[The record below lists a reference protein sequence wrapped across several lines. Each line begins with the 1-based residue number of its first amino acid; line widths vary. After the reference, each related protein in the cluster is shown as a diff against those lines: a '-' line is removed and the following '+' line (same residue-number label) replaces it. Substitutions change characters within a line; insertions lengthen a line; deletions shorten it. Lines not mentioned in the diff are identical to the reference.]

1 MAPFF
6 FHLVYSQWFITPPL
20 PQTTFAGKTAIV
32 TGGNS
37 GLGREAAPHIVRLG
51 ASRVIIAGRN
61 PDALEEARQDII
73 ATTGSSPEAIDT
85 WQLDLC
91 SYESVVSFAKRASTE
106 LSRLDIVL
114 ENAGMSTAEFRMA
127 ERDESTITTNV
138 VSTLLLGLLLL
149 PKLKDTVANFN
160 TQPRISIVTSET
172 HYFTTAASERRAL
185 AEAKHRTLFEI
196 LSDPQ
201 TANMKERYMVSK
213 LLEILAVREMMK
225 SSAPPGYPVI
235 INLVNPG
242 FCYSNLTREGPQ
254 VFMAI
259 VRVLMH
265 ARSSE
270 VGSRTLVHAASA
282 GEETHGTYLSDC
294 KLSPVADFVT
304 SEAGREMQARV
315 WNELIQK
322 LEDISPGV
330 TKNL

>member
-1 MAPFF
+1 MALFF
-6 FHLVYSQWFITPPL
+6 FHLVHSQWFITPPL
-20 PQTTFAGKTAIV
+20 PQASFTGKTVIV

-37 GLGREAAPHIVRLG
+37 GLGREAARHVVRLG
-51 ASRVIIAGRN
+51 ALRVIIAGRSLT
-61 PDALEEARQDII
+61 ALEEARQDIM
-73 ATTGSSPEAIDT
+73 ATTGCSSDIIDI

-91 SYESVVSFAKRASTE
+91 SYESVVSFAERASTE
-106 LSRLDIVL
+106 LSRLDILL
-114 ENAGMSTAEFRMA
+114 ENAGMSTTEFRMA

-149 PKLKDTVANFN
+149 PKLKDTATKFN
-160 TQPRISIVTSET
+160 TRPHISIVTSEV
-172 HYFTTAASERRAL
+172 HYFTTAASERRAFS
-185 AEAKHRTLFEI
+185 EAKHRSLFEV

-213 LLEILAVREMMK
+213 LLEILAVREMVNK
-225 SSAPPGYPVI
+225 SAPPGYPVI

-254 VFMAI
+254 AFMA
-259 VRVLMH
+259 VMRVLMH

-282 GEETHGTYLSDC
+282 GEETHGAYLSDC
-294 KLSPVADFVT
+294 RLSPVADFVR
-304 SEAGREMQARV
+304 SGEGKEMQARV
-315 WNELIQK
+315 WTELSQK

>member
-6 FHLVYSQWFITPPL
+6 FHLVYSKWFITPPFL
-20 PQTTFAGKTAIV
+20 QTSFSGKTVIV

-37 GLGREAAPHIVRLG
+37 GLGREAARHIVRLG

-61 PDALEEARQDII
+61 PDALEETRQDII
-73 ATTGSSPEAIDT
+73 ATTGSSPEVIDT

-114 ENAGMSTAEFRMA
+114 ENAGRSTTVFRM
-127 ERDESTITTNV
+127 EEQDESTITTNV

-149 PKLKDTVANFN
+149 PKLKDTAAKFN
-160 TQPRISIVTSET
+160 TRPHISIVTSET
-172 HYFTTAASERRAL
+172 HYFTTAASERKAHS
-185 AEAKHRTLFEI
+185 EAKHRTVFEI

-201 TANMKERYMVSK
+201 TANMKERYMVSE
-213 LLEILAVREMMK
+213 LLEILAVREMIK

-242 FCYSNLTREGPQ
+242 FCYSNLTRECPQ
-254 VFMAI
+254 LFMATM
-259 VRVLMH
+259 RVLMH

-282 GEETHGTYLSDC
+282 GEETHGAYLSDC

-304 SEAGREMQARV
+304 REEGKEMQARV
-315 WNELIQK
+315 WEELSQK